1 MAVAGRA
8 ARMGASS
15 VLIEKG
21 KMGGDCLNYG
31 CVPSKALLA
40 ASRVADVVRGCG
52 AFGVDVPAFTIDPA
66 GVYRH
71 VHDTMAALAPNDSV
85 ERFESFGVKIVQAP
99 ARFVGPREVEAG
111 DYRISARHF
120 VIATGCSPAVP
131 PIPGLDMVP
140 YYTNETIFDAGSIP
154 DHLII
159 IGGGPTGVEM
169 AQAHRNLGAKVTLLE
184 RFSILP
190 RDDPELA
197 EILRERLSRDGVNI
211 RERVEIAN
219 IEKAANGVAV
229 TFLENSGETRVEG
242 SHILVATGRI
252 ANVDELDL
260 ETAGIDHT
268 PKGIEVDNRL
278 RTTNKKVFAVGD
290 VAGEYQF
297 AHMAG
302 YHAKIVILNALLRWP
317 AKVSTRAVP
326 WVTYTSPELAQVGMT
341 EEQANSRLTGAC
353 VLRWVLERNDRA
365 HTDRQKDGLAK
376 VITTRT
382 GRVVGAGIAGTHAGE
397 LIHLWVLAVT
407 RRMNVR
413 ALSSMIVPYPTFG
426 YVNRYLADSFF
437 TPYLYGNHMNKIF
450 RFLARP
456 S

>member
-1 MAVAGRA
+1 MAGRA

-40 ASRVADVVRGCG
+40 ASHVADVVRGCG

-66 GVYRH
+66 KVYRH
-71 VHDTMAALAPNDSV
+71 VHDTITALAPNDSV
-85 ERFESFGVKIVQAP
+85 ERFESFGVKVIQAP
-99 ARFVGPREVEAG
+99 ARFIGPREVEAG

-131 PIPGLDMVP
+131 SIPGLDMVP

-169 AQAHRNLGAKVTLLE
+169 SQAHRNLGAKVTLLE
-184 RFSILP
+184 MFSILP
-190 RDDPELA
+190 KDDAELVK
-197 EILRERLSRDGVNI
+197 ILHERLSRDGVNI
-211 RERVEIAN
+211 RERVKISS
-219 IEKAANGVAV
+219 IEKVANGVAV
-229 TFLENSGETRVEG
+229 TFMENSGETRVEG

-260 ETAGIDHT
+260 ETAGVDYT
-268 PKGIEVDNRL
+268 PKGIKVDNRL

-290 VAGEYQF
+290 IAGEYQF

-302 YHAKIVILNALLRWP
+302 YHAQIVILNALLRWP
-317 AKVSTRAVP
+317 AKVNTRAVP

-341 EEQANSRLTGAC
+341 EEQAKNRLTGAR

-365 HTDRQKDGLAK
+365 HTDRQTEGLAK
-376 VITTRT
+376 VITTKT
-382 GRVVGAGIAGTHAGE
+382 GRVVGAGIAGPHAGE

-413 ALSSMIVPYPTFG
+413 ALSSMIAPYPTLG

-437 TPYLYGNHMNKIF
+437 TPYLYGNHMKKF
-450 RFLARP
+450 VRFLARP